1 MKKIN
6 SKILLTLL
14 LTFAMLLSMATV
26 TAFAAGGTTVYL
38 DPGNNWKSDD
48 ARFAVYYWAGD
59 TDNGWVS
66 MEDCG
71 DGIYSATIPEGYT
84 NIIFC
89 RMDPASTE
97 NTWDN
102 KWNQT
107 VDLTITEDGDTFTVY
122 DDWSGLGEWLSGT
135 AIGGGNTDSGD
146 SGSAD
151 VPSADGI
158 TLFTVAGV
166 SGLCG
171 AEWDP
176 SNAANDMTYNATSG
190 LYEKTFT
197 GIPAGT
203 YEFKVAANHGW
214 DKSWGDPVNGV
225 GQYGTDYQI
234 VLEEEKNVTITF
246 NPKTCVVGY
255 VLSESTGPSE
265 NAPTGGLAQDTVVYL
280 ENAAGWG
287 VVYIYCWG
295 GDNTMGW
302 SGDIMDY
309 DEELDLYYYTVI
321 EGTTGI
327 IFNDGTT
334 QTKDIVIMPTESD
347 NYFVN
352 DDLNG
357 DFIRNPNYVE
367 PTPDKPAEPTEL
379 TWLQELAL
387 TLLLFLRSIEDF
399 FKGLFA

>member
-71 DGIYSATIPEGYT
+71 DGVYSATIPEGYT

-89 RMDPASTE
+89 RMDPATSE

-135 AIGGGNTDSGD
+135 AIGGGNG
-146 SGSAD
+146 GSNEGGAEMPT
-151 VPSADGI
+151 VDGVS
-158 TLFTVAGV
+158 TFTVAGV
-166 SGLCG
+166 AGLCG
-171 AEWDP
+171 VEWDP
-176 SNAANDMTYNATSG
+176 GYAANDMKYNATSG

-197 GIPAGT
+197 GVPAGT
-203 YEFKVAANHGW
+203 YEFKVAGNHSW
-214 DKSWGDPVNGV
+214 DKSWGDPNGV
-225 GQYGTDYQI
+225 GQFGTDCQLTI
-234 VLEEEKNVTITF
+234 DEEKDVTITF
-246 NPKTCVVGY
+246 NPKTLEVAY
-255 VLSESTGPSE
+255 VITASTGPSE
-265 NAPTGGLAQDTVVYL
+265 NAPAGALGQDTVVYV
-280 ENAAGWG
+280 NDVAGWG
-287 VVYIYCWG
+287 EVYIYCWG

-302 SGDIMDY
+302 PGELMDY
-309 DEELDLYYYTVI
+309 DADLGLYYYTVY

-327 IFNDGTT
+327 IFNNGTGT
-334 QTKDIVIMPTESD
+334 QTKDIVVMPTDSN
-347 NYFVN
+347 NYFEN
-352 DDLNG
+352 DDLQG
-357 DFIRNPNYVE
+357 DFVRNPNYVE